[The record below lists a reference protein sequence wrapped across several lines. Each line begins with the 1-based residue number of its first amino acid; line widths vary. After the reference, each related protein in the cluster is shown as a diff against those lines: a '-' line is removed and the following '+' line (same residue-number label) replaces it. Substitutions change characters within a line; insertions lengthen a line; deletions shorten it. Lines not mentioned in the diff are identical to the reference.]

1 MAEFESFLLSWASVV
16 VFRAQSDQRF
26 APGEYGTST
35 AASEPLQQ
43 LGADTLIKPT
53 HASFTRRKL
62 REHRLAVVQ
71 AAQAAEEHAAA
82 LQANAS
88 DLDERAAAQA
98 AELERQKRLR
108 CYQEGRKEARAARM
122 GLERPWPAVYRR
134 AQGARP

>member
-1 MAEFESFLLSWASVV
+1 M
-16 VFRAQSDQRF
+16 
-26 APGEYGTST
+26 YGTST

-82 LQANAS
+82 LQANV
-88 DLDERAAAQA
+88 QA
-98 AELERQKRLR
+98 IWMRGLQPKL
-108 CYQEGRKEARAARM
+108 QSSSGRRD
-122 GLERPWPAVYRR
+122 
-134 AQGARP
+134 